1 MQKAIEVTNL
11 CKRYSQE
18 VLKNF
23 SLSVN
28 EGEMVVLLG
37 ESGCGKSTFIR
48 ILAGLENAD
57 SGSVCLNGISMDE
70 RIPPNK
76 RNIALVY
83 QEPVLWNHMP
93 VWKNI
98 AYGMAKKDKN
108 VIHELMDALEIG
120 GLEKRFPEEIS
131 GGQAKRLAL
140 ARTLCHKK
148 PILILDDPFSALD
161 RNTEDTV
168 FADLQEY
175 AKDKVVFL
183 ISHRL
188 YHFPQMR
195 KIIFMEDGKT
205 VVGTHAELMRS
216 VPAYRLL
223 YESQTGGNGHEEA

>member
-11 CKRYSQE
+11 CKQYSQE

-57 SGSVCLNGISMDE
+57 SGSVFLNGIFMDD
-70 RIPPNK
+70 RTPPNK

-108 VIHELMDALEIG
+108 VIYELMNALEIG

-131 GGQAKRLAL
+131 GGQAKRVAL
-140 ARTLCHKK
+140 ARALAADKG
-148 PILILDDPFSALD
+148 ILLLDEPLSNIDEKTKLKNLEYLVQNYKDRKTILYVTHSKMEADFLGCRQIRMDVRDENAAKTFS
-161 RNTEDTV
+161 
-168 FADLQEY
+168 Y
-175 AKDKVVFL
+175 
-183 ISHRL
+183 I
-188 YHFPQMR
+188 
-195 KIIFMEDGKT
+195 
-205 VVGTHAELMRS
+205 
-216 VPAYRLL
+216 
-223 YESQTGGNGHEEA
+223 

>member
-57 SGSVCLNGISMDE
+57 SGSVCLNGISTDE

-98 AYGMAKKDKN
+98 AYGMAKKDKK
-108 VIHELMDALEIG
+108 VIYELMDALDQNY
-120 GLEKRFPEEIS
+120 KDR
-131 GGQAKRLAL
+131 K
-140 ARTLCHKK
+140 T
-148 PILILDDPFSALD
+148 ILYVTHSKM
-161 RNTEDTV
+161 E
-168 FADLQEY
+168 AD
-175 AKDKVVFL
+175 FL
-183 ISHRL
+183 GCRQIR
-188 YHFPQMR
+188 MDV
-195 KIIFMEDGKT
+195 KE
-205 VVGTHAELMRS
+205 
-216 VPAYRLL
+216 
-223 YESQTGGNGHEEA
+223 

>member
-11 CKRYSQE
+11 CKQYSQE

-57 SGSVCLNGISMDE
+57 SGSVYLNGIFMDD
-70 RIPPNK
+70 RTPPNK

-98 AYGMAKKDKN
+98 AYGMAKKDKK
-108 VIHELMDALEIG
+108 VIYELMDALEIG

-131 GGQAKRLAL
+131 GGQAKRVAL
-140 ARTLCHKK
+140 ARALAADKG
-148 PILILDDPFSALD
+148 ILLLDEPLSNIDEKTKLKNLEYLVQNYKDRKTILYVTHSKM
-161 RNTEDTV
+161 E
-168 FADLQEY
+168 ADFLGCRQIRMDVRDENA
-175 AKDKVVFL
+175 AKT
-183 ISHRL
+183 
-188 YHFPQMR
+188 FPY
-195 KIIFMEDGKT
+195 I
-205 VVGTHAELMRS
+205 
-216 VPAYRLL
+216 
-223 YESQTGGNGHEEA
+223 

>member
-11 CKRYSQE
+11 CKQYSQE

-23 SLSVN
+23 SLSVI

-37 ESGCGKSTFIR
+37 ESGCEKSTFIR

-57 SGSVCLNGISMDE
+57 SGSGYLNGIFMDD
-70 RIPPNK
+70 RTPPNK

-108 VIHELMDALEIG
+108 VIYELMNALEIG

-131 GGQAKRLAL
+131 GGQAKRVAL
-140 ARTLCHKK
+140 ARALVADKG
-148 PILILDDPFSALD
+148 ILLLDEPLSNIDEKTKLKNLEYLVQNYKDRKTILYVTHSKM
-161 RNTEDTV
+161 E
-168 FADLQEY
+168 ADFLGCRQIRMDVRDENA
-175 AKDKVVFL
+175 AKT
-183 ISHRL
+183 
-188 YHFPQMR
+188 FPY
-195 KIIFMEDGKT
+195 I
-205 VVGTHAELMRS
+205 
-216 VPAYRLL
+216 
-223 YESQTGGNGHEEA
+223 

>member
-1 MQKAIEVTNL
+1 MEKAIEVTNL
-11 CKRYSQE
+11 CNQYSQE

-57 SGSVCLNGISMDE
+57 SGSVFLNGIFMDD
-70 RIPPNK
+70 RTPPNK

-108 VIHELMDALEIG
+108 VIYELMDALEIG

-131 GGQAKRLAL
+131 GGQAKRVAL
-140 ARTLCHKK
+140 ARALAADKG
-148 PILILDDPFSALD
+148 ILLLDEPLSNIDEKTKLKNLEYLVQNYKDRKTILYVTHSKM
-161 RNTEDTV
+161 E
-168 FADLQEY
+168 ADFLGCRQITKDVRDENA
-175 AKDKVVFL
+175 AKT
-183 ISHRL
+183 
-188 YHFPQMR
+188 FPY
-195 KIIFMEDGKT
+195 I
-205 VVGTHAELMRS
+205 
-216 VPAYRLL
+216 
-223 YESQTGGNGHEEA
+223 

>member
-11 CKRYSQE
+11 CKQYSQE

-57 SGSVCLNGISMDE
+57 SGSVFLNGIFMDD
-70 RIPPNK
+70 RTPPNK

-98 AYGMAKKDKN
+98 AYGMAKKDKK
-108 VIHELMDALEIG
+108 VIYELMDALEIG

-131 GGQAKRLAL
+131 GGQAKRVAL
-140 ARTLCHKK
+140 ARALAADKG
-148 PILILDDPFSALD
+148 ILLLDEPLSNIDEKTKLKNLEYLVQNYKDRKTILYVTHSKM
-161 RNTEDTV
+161 E
-168 FADLQEY
+168 AD
-175 AKDKVVFL
+175 FL
-183 ISHRL
+183 GCRQIR
-188 YHFPQMR
+188 MDVR
-195 KIIFMEDGKT
+195 E
-205 VVGTHAELMRS
+205 
-216 VPAYRLL
+216 
-223 YESQTGGNGHEEA
+223 

>member
-11 CKRYSQE
+11 CKQYSQE

-37 ESGCGKSTFIR
+37 ESGCGKSTLIR

-57 SGSVCLNGISMDE
+57 SGSVYLNGIFMDD
-70 RIPPNK
+70 RTPPNK

-108 VIHELMDALEIG
+108 VIYELMNALEIG

-131 GGQAKRLAL
+131 GGQAKRVAL
-140 ARTLCHKK
+140 ARALAADKG
-148 PILILDDPFSALD
+148 ILLLDEPLSNIDEKTKLKNLEYLVQNYKDRKTILYVTHSKMEADFLGCRQIRMDVRDENAAKTFS
-161 RNTEDTV
+161 
-168 FADLQEY
+168 Y
-175 AKDKVVFL
+175 
-183 ISHRL
+183 I
-188 YHFPQMR
+188 
-195 KIIFMEDGKT
+195 
-205 VVGTHAELMRS
+205 
-216 VPAYRLL
+216 
-223 YESQTGGNGHEEA
+223 

>member
-108 VIHELMDALEIG
+108 VIYELMDALEIG

-131 GGQAKRLAL
+131 GGQAKRVAL
-140 ARTLCHKK
+140 ARALAADKG
-148 PILILDDPFSALD
+148 ILLLDEPLSNIDEKTKLKNLEYLVQNYKDRKTILYVTHSKM
-161 RNTEDTV
+161 E
-168 FADLQEY
+168 AD
-175 AKDKVVFL
+175 
-183 ISHRL
+183 
-188 YHFPQMR
+188 
-195 KIIFMEDGKT
+195 
-205 VVGTHAELMRS
+205 
-216 VPAYRLL
+216 
-223 YESQTGGNGHEEA
+223 

>member
-11 CKRYSQE
+11 CKQYSQE

-57 SGSVCLNGISMDE
+57 SGSVYLNGIFMDD
-70 RIPPNK
+70 RTPPNK

-108 VIHELMDALEIG
+108 VIYELMNALEIG

-131 GGQAKRLAL
+131 GGQAKRVAL
-140 ARTLCHKK
+140 ARALAADKG
-148 PILILDDPFSALD
+148 ILLLDEPLSNIDEKTKLKNLEYLVQNYKDRKTILYVTHSKM
-161 RNTEDTV
+161 E
-168 FADLQEY
+168 AD
-175 AKDKVVFL
+175 FL
-183 ISHRL
+183 ECRQIR
-188 YHFPQMR
+188 MDVR
-195 KIIFMEDGKT
+195 E
-205 VVGTHAELMRS
+205 
-216 VPAYRLL
+216 
-223 YESQTGGNGHEEA
+223 

>member
-11 CKRYSQE
+11 CKQYSQE

-57 SGSVCLNGISMDE
+57 SGSVFLNGIFMDD
-70 RIPPNK
+70 RTPPNK

-108 VIHELMDALEIG
+108 VIYELMNALEIG

-131 GGQAKRLAL
+131 GGQAKRVAL
-140 ARTLCHKK
+140 ARALAADKG
-148 PILILDDPFSALD
+148 ILLLDEPLSNIDEKTKLKNLEYLVQNYKDRKTILYVTHSKMEAG
-161 RNTEDTV
+161 
-168 FADLQEY
+168 
-175 AKDKVVFL
+175 FL
-183 ISHRL
+183 GCRQIR
-188 YHFPQMR
+188 MDVR
-195 KIIFMEDGKT
+195 E
-205 VVGTHAELMRS
+205 
-216 VPAYRLL
+216 
-223 YESQTGGNGHEEA
+223 

>member
-1 MQKAIEVTNL
+1 MGDTMQKAIEVTNL

-98 AYGMAKKDKN
+98 AYGMAKKDKK
-108 VIHELMDALEIG
+108 VIYELMDALEIG

-131 GGQAKRLAL
+131 GGQAKRVAL
-140 ARTLCHKK
+140 ARALAADKG
-148 PILILDDPFSALD
+148 ILLLDEPLSNIDEKTKLK
-161 RNTEDTV
+161 N
-168 FADLQEY
+168 LEY
-175 AKDKVVFL
+175 LVQNYK
-183 ISHRL
+183 
-188 YHFPQMR
+188 
-195 KIIFMEDGKT
+195 E
-205 VVGTHAELMRS
+205 
-216 VPAYRLL
+216 
-223 YESQTGGNGHEEA
+223 

>member
-1 MQKAIEVTNL
+1 MGDTMQKAIEVTNL

-57 SGSVCLNGISMDE
+57 SGSVCLNGIFMDD

-98 AYGMAKKDKN
+98 AYGMAKKDK
-108 VIHELMDALEIG
+108 
-120 GLEKRFPEEIS
+120 
-131 GGQAKRLAL
+131 
-140 ARTLCHKK
+140 
-148 PILILDDPFSALD
+148 
-161 RNTEDTV
+161 
-168 FADLQEY
+168 
-175 AKDKVVFL
+175 KVNC
-183 ISHRL
+183 
-188 YHFPQMR
+188 Y
-195 KIIFMEDGKT
+195 
-205 VVGTHAELMRS
+205 
-216 VPAYRLL
+216 Y
-223 YESQTGGNGHEEA
+223 

>member
-11 CKRYSQE
+11 CKQYSQE
-18 VLKNF
+18 VLENF

-57 SGSVCLNGISMDE
+57 SGSVFLNGIFMDD
-70 RIPPNK
+70 RTPPNK

-98 AYGMAKKDKN
+98 AYGMVKKDKN
-108 VIHELMDALEIG
+108 VIYELMNALEIG

-131 GGQAKRLAL
+131 GGQAKRVAL
-140 ARTLCHKK
+140 ARALAADKG
-148 PILILDDPFSALD
+148 ILLLDEPLSNIDEKTKLKNLEYLVQNYKDRKTILYVTHSKM
-161 RNTEDTV
+161 E
-168 FADLQEY
+168 ADFLGCRQIRMDVRDENA
-175 AKDKVVFL
+175 AKT
-183 ISHRL
+183 
-188 YHFPQMR
+188 FPY
-195 KIIFMEDGKT
+195 I
-205 VVGTHAELMRS
+205 
-216 VPAYRLL
+216 
-223 YESQTGGNGHEEA
+223 

>member
-23 SLSVN
+23 SFFLN

-57 SGSVCLNGISMDE
+57 SGSVFLNGIFMDD
-70 RIPPNK
+70 RTPPNK

-98 AYGMAKKDKN
+98 AYGMAKKDKK
-108 VIHELMDALEIG
+108 VIYELMDALEIG

-131 GGQAKRLAL
+131 GGQAKRVAL
-140 ARTLCHKK
+140 ARALAADKG
-148 PILILDDPFSALD
+148 ILLLDEPLSNIDEKTKLKNLEYLVQNYKDRKTILYVTHSKM
-161 RNTEDTV
+161 E
-168 FADLQEY
+168 AD
-175 AKDKVVFL
+175 FL
-183 ISHRL
+183 GCRQIR
-188 YHFPQMR
+188 MDV
-195 KIIFMEDGKT
+195 KE
-205 VVGTHAELMRS
+205 
-216 VPAYRLL
+216 
-223 YESQTGGNGHEEA
+223 

>member
-11 CKRYSQE
+11 CKQYSQE

-57 SGSVCLNGISMDE
+57 SGSVYLNGIFMDD
-70 RIPPNK
+70 RTPPNK

-108 VIHELMDALEIG
+108 VIYELMDALEIG

-131 GGQAKRLAL
+131 GGQAKRVAL
-140 ARTLCHKK
+140 ARALAADKG
-148 PILILDDPFSALD
+148 ILLLDEPLSNIDEKTKLKNLEYLVQNYKDRKTILYVTHSKM
-161 RNTEDTV
+161 E
-168 FADLQEY
+168 ADFLGCLQIRMDVRE
-175 AKDKVVFL
+175 
-183 ISHRL
+183 
-188 YHFPQMR
+188 
-195 KIIFMEDGKT
+195 
-205 VVGTHAELMRS
+205 
-216 VPAYRLL
+216 
-223 YESQTGGNGHEEA
+223 

>member
-11 CKRYSQE
+11 CKQYSQE

-57 SGSVCLNGISMDE
+57 SGSVYLNGIFMDD
-70 RIPPNK
+70 RTPPNK

-108 VIHELMDALEIG
+108 VIYELMNALEIG

-131 GGQAKRLAL
+131 GGQAKRVAL
-140 ARTLCHKK
+140 ARALAADKG
-148 PILILDDPFSALD
+148 ILLLDEPLSNIDEKTKLKNLEYLVQNYKDRKTILYVTHSKMEADFLGCLQIRMDVRDENAAKTFS
-161 RNTEDTV
+161 
-168 FADLQEY
+168 Y
-175 AKDKVVFL
+175 
-183 ISHRL
+183 I
-188 YHFPQMR
+188 
-195 KIIFMEDGKT
+195 
-205 VVGTHAELMRS
+205 
-216 VPAYRLL
+216 
-223 YESQTGGNGHEEA
+223 

>member
-57 SGSVCLNGISMDE
+57 NGSVCLNGIFMDD

-98 AYGMAKKDKN
+98 AYGMAKKDKK
-108 VIHELMDALEIG
+108 VIYELMDALEIG

-131 GGQAKRLAL
+131 GGQAKRVAL
-140 ARTLCHKK
+140 ARALAADKG
-148 PILILDDPFSALD
+148 ILLLDEPLSNIDEKTKLKNLEYLVQNYKDRKTILYVTHSKM
-161 RNTEDTV
+161 E
-168 FADLQEY
+168 AD
-175 AKDKVVFL
+175 FL
-183 ISHRL
+183 GCRQIR
-188 YHFPQMR
+188 MDV
-195 KIIFMEDGKT
+195 KE
-205 VVGTHAELMRS
+205 
-216 VPAYRLL
+216 
-223 YESQTGGNGHEEA
+223 

>member
-11 CKRYSQE
+11 CKQYSQE

-57 SGSVCLNGISMDE
+57 SGSVYLNGIFMDV
-70 RIPPNK
+70 RTPPNK

-108 VIHELMDALEIG
+108 VIYELMNALEIG

-131 GGQAKRLAL
+131 GGQAKRVAL
-140 ARTLCHKK
+140 ARALAADKG
-148 PILILDDPFSALD
+148 ILLLDEPLSNIDEKTKLKNLEYLVQNYKDRKTILYVTHSKMEADFLGCRQIRMDVRDENAAKTFS
-161 RNTEDTV
+161 
-168 FADLQEY
+168 Y
-175 AKDKVVFL
+175 
-183 ISHRL
+183 I
-188 YHFPQMR
+188 
-195 KIIFMEDGKT
+195 
-205 VVGTHAELMRS
+205 
-216 VPAYRLL
+216 
-223 YESQTGGNGHEEA
+223 

>member
-1 MQKAIEVTNL
+1 MEKAIEVTNL
-11 CKRYSQE
+11 CKQYSQE
-18 VLKNF
+18 VLKKF

-57 SGSVCLNGISMDE
+57 SGSVFLNGIFMDD
-70 RIPPNK
+70 RTPPNK

-108 VIHELMDALEIG
+108 VIYELMDALEIG

-131 GGQAKRLAL
+131 GGQAKRVAL
-140 ARTLCHKK
+140 ARALAADKG
-148 PILILDDPFSALD
+148 ILLLDEPLSNIDEKTKLKNLEYLVQNYKDRKTILYVTHSKM
-161 RNTEDTV
+161 E
-168 FADLQEY
+168 ADFLGCRQIRMDVRDENA
-175 AKDKVVFL
+175 AKT
-183 ISHRL
+183 
-188 YHFPQMR
+188 FPY
-195 KIIFMEDGKT
+195 I
-205 VVGTHAELMRS
+205 
-216 VPAYRLL
+216 
-223 YESQTGGNGHEEA
+223 

>member
-57 SGSVCLNGISMDE
+57 SGSVCLNGIFMDD
-70 RIPPNK
+70 RTPPNK

-108 VIHELMDALEIG
+108 VIYELMNALEIG

-131 GGQAKRLAL
+131 GGQAKRVAL
-140 ARTLCHKK
+140 ARALAADKG
-148 PILILDDPFSALD
+148 ILLLDEPLSNIDEKTKLKNLEYLVQNYKDRKTILYVTHSKMEADFLRCRQIRMDVRDENAAKTFS
-161 RNTEDTV
+161 
-168 FADLQEY
+168 Y
-175 AKDKVVFL
+175 
-183 ISHRL
+183 I
-188 YHFPQMR
+188 
-195 KIIFMEDGKT
+195 
-205 VVGTHAELMRS
+205 
-216 VPAYRLL
+216 
-223 YESQTGGNGHEEA
+223 

>member
-11 CKRYSQE
+11 CKQYSQE

-23 SLSVN
+23 SLFVN

-57 SGSVCLNGISMDE
+57 SGSVFLNGIFMDD
-70 RIPPNK
+70 RTPPNK

-108 VIHELMDALEIG
+108 VIYELMNALEIG

-131 GGQAKRLAL
+131 GGQAKRVAL
-140 ARTLCHKK
+140 ARALAADKG
-148 PILILDDPFSALD
+148 ILLLDEPLSNIDEKTKLKNLEYLVQNYKDRKTILYVTHSKM
-161 RNTEDTV
+161 E
-168 FADLQEY
+168 ADFLGCRQIRMDVRDENA
-175 AKDKVVFL
+175 AKT
-183 ISHRL
+183 
-188 YHFPQMR
+188 FPY
-195 KIIFMEDGKT
+195 I
-205 VVGTHAELMRS
+205 
-216 VPAYRLL
+216 
-223 YESQTGGNGHEEA
+223 

>member
-11 CKRYSQE
+11 CKQYSQE

-57 SGSVCLNGISMDE
+57 SGSVYLNGIFMDD
-70 RIPPNK
+70 RTPPNK

-98 AYGMAKKDKN
+98 AYGMAKKDKK
-108 VIHELMDALEIG
+108 VIYELMDALEIG

-131 GGQAKRLAL
+131 GGQAKRVAL
-140 ARTLCHKK
+140 ARALAADKG
-148 PILILDDPFSALD
+148 ILLLDEPLSNIDEKTKLKNLEYLVQNYKDRKTILYVTHSKM
-161 RNTEDTV
+161 E
-168 FADLQEY
+168 AD
-175 AKDKVVFL
+175 FL
-183 ISHRL
+183 GCRQIR
-188 YHFPQMR
+188 MDV
-195 KIIFMEDGKT
+195 KE
-205 VVGTHAELMRS
+205 
-216 VPAYRLL
+216 
-223 YESQTGGNGHEEA
+223 

>member
-1 MQKAIEVTNL
+1 MGDTMQKAIEVTNL
-11 CKRYSQE
+11 CKQYSQE

-57 SGSVCLNGISMDE
+57 SGSVYLNGIFMDD
-70 RIPPNK
+70 RTPPNK

-98 AYGMAKKDKN
+98 AYGMAKKDKK
-108 VIHELMDALEIG
+108 VIYELMDALEIG

-131 GGQAKRLAL
+131 GGQAKRVAL
-140 ARTLCHKK
+140 ARALAADKG
-148 PILILDDPFSALD
+148 ILLLDEPLSNIDEKTKLKNLEYLVQNYKDRKTILYVTHSKM
-161 RNTEDTV
+161 E
-168 FADLQEY
+168 ADFLGCRQIRMDVRDENA
-175 AKDKVVFL
+175 AKT
-183 ISHRL
+183 
-188 YHFPQMR
+188 FPY
-195 KIIFMEDGKT
+195 I
-205 VVGTHAELMRS
+205 
-216 VPAYRLL
+216 
-223 YESQTGGNGHEEA
+223 

>member
-11 CKRYSQE
+11 CKQYSQE

-28 EGEMVVLLG
+28 EVEMVVLLG

-57 SGSVCLNGISMDE
+57 SGSVYLNGIFMDD
-70 RIPPNK
+70 RTPPNK

-108 VIHELMDALEIG
+108 VNYELMNALEIG

-131 GGQAKRLAL
+131 GGQAKRVAL
-140 ARTLCHKK
+140 ARALAADKG
-148 PILILDDPFSALD
+148 ILLLDEPLSNIDEKTKLKNLEYLVQNYKDRKTILYVTHSKM
-161 RNTEDTV
+161 E
-168 FADLQEY
+168 ADFLGCRQIRMDVRDENA
-175 AKDKVVFL
+175 AKT
-183 ISHRL
+183 
-188 YHFPQMR
+188 FPY
-195 KIIFMEDGKT
+195 I
-205 VVGTHAELMRS
+205 
-216 VPAYRLL
+216 
-223 YESQTGGNGHEEA
+223 

>member
-57 SGSVCLNGISMDE
+57 SGSVCLNGIFMDD

-98 AYGMAKKDKN
+98 AYGMAKKDKK
-108 VIHELMDALEIG
+108 VIYELMDALEIG

-131 GGQAKRLAL
+131 GGQAKRVAL
-140 ARTLCHKK
+140 ARALAADKG
-148 PILILDDPFSALD
+148 ILLLDEPLSNIDEKTKLKNLEYLVQNYKDRKTILYVTHSKS
-161 RNTEDTV
+161 E
-168 FADLQEY
+168 AD
-175 AKDKVVFL
+175 FL
-183 ISHRL
+183 GCRQIR
-188 YHFPQMR
+188 MDV
-195 KIIFMEDGKT
+195 KE
-205 VVGTHAELMRS
+205 
-216 VPAYRLL
+216 
-223 YESQTGGNGHEEA
+223 

>member
-98 AYGMAKKDKN
+98 AYGMAKKDKK
-108 VIHELMDALEIG
+108 VIYELMDALEIG

-131 GGQAKRLAL
+131 GGQAKRVAL
-140 ARTLCHKK
+140 ARALAADKG
-148 PILILDDPFSALD
+148 ILLLDEPLSNIDEKTKLKNLEYLVQNYKDRKTILYVTHSKMEAG
-161 RNTEDTV
+161 
-168 FADLQEY
+168 
-175 AKDKVVFL
+175 FL
-183 ISHRL
+183 GCRQIR
-188 YHFPQMR
+188 MDVR
-195 KIIFMEDGKT
+195 E
-205 VVGTHAELMRS
+205 
-216 VPAYRLL
+216 
-223 YESQTGGNGHEEA
+223 

>member
-108 VIHELMDALEIG
+108 VIYELMDALEIG

-131 GGQAKRLAL
+131 GGQAKRVAL
-140 ARTLCHKK
+140 ARALAADKG
-148 PILILDDPFSALD
+148 ILLLDEPLSNIDEKTKLKNLEYLVQNYKDRKTILYV
-161 RNTEDTV
+161 TV
-168 FADLQEY
+168 RWKQ
-175 AKDKVVFL
+175 
-183 ISHRL
+183 
-188 YHFPQMR
+188 
-195 KIIFMEDGKT
+195 IFWG
-205 VVGTHAELMRS
+205 VGRS
-216 VPAYRLL
+216 
-223 YESQTGGNGHEEA
+223 EWM

>member
-98 AYGMAKKDKN
+98 AYGMAKKDKK
-108 VIHELMDALEIG
+108 VIYELMDALEIGGLEIG

-131 GGQAKRLAL
+131 GGQAKRVAL
-140 ARTLCHKK
+140 ARALAADKG
-148 PILILDDPFSALD
+148 ILLLDEPLSNIDEKTKLKNLEYLVQNYKDRKTILYVTHSKM
-161 RNTEDTV
+161 E
-168 FADLQEY
+168 AD
-175 AKDKVVFL
+175 FL
-183 ISHRL
+183 GCRQIR
-188 YHFPQMR
+188 MDV
-195 KIIFMEDGKT
+195 KE
-205 VVGTHAELMRS
+205 
-216 VPAYRLL
+216 
-223 YESQTGGNGHEEA
+223 

>member
-57 SGSVCLNGISMDE
+57 SGSVCLNGISTDE

-98 AYGMAKKDKN
+98 AYGMAKKDG
-108 VIHELMDALEIG
+108 VWHGIRM
-120 GLEKRFPEEIS
+120 
-131 GGQAKRLAL
+131 
-140 ARTLCHKK
+140 
-148 PILILDDPFSALD
+148 
-161 RNTEDTV
+161 V
-168 FADLQEY
+168 F
-175 AKDKVVFL
+175 
-183 ISHRL
+183 
-188 YHFPQMR
+188 
-195 KIIFMEDGKT
+195 
-205 VVGTHAELMRS
+205 
-216 VPAYRLL
+216 
-223 YESQTGGNGHEEA
+223 

>member
-98 AYGMAKKDKN
+98 AYGMAKKDKS
-108 VIHELMDALEIG
+108 VIYELMNALEIS

-131 GGQAKRLAL
+131 GGQAKRVAL
-140 ARTLCHKK
+140 ARALAADKG
-148 PILILDDPFSALD
+148 ILLLDEPLSNIDEKTKLKNLEYLD
-161 RNTEDTV
+161 LSGIEIHSYD
-168 FADLQEY
+168 DLQLYLTELPNLNTLIVEKLHMSEEDEERLRQDFEG
-175 AKDKVVFL
+175 KDVS
-183 ISHRL
+183 IR
-188 YHFPQMR
+188 M
-195 KIIFMEDGKT
+195 
-205 VVGTHAELMRS
+205 
-216 VPAYRLL
+216 
-223 YESQTGGNGHEEA
+223 

>member
-57 SGSVCLNGISMDE
+57 SGSVCLNGISTDE

-98 AYGMAKKDKN
+98 AYGMAKKDKK
-108 VIHELMDALEIG
+108 VIYELMDALEIG

-131 GGQAKRLAL
+131 GGQAKRVAL
-140 ARTLCHKK
+140 ARALAADKG
-148 PILILDDPFSALD
+148 ILLLDEPLSNIDEKTKLDYLVQNYKDRKTILYVTHSKM
-161 RNTEDTV
+161 E
-168 FADLQEY
+168 AD
-175 AKDKVVFL
+175 FL
-183 ISHRL
+183 GCRQIR
-188 YHFPQMR
+188 MDVR
-195 KIIFMEDGKT
+195 E
-205 VVGTHAELMRS
+205 
-216 VPAYRLL
+216 
-223 YESQTGGNGHEEA
+223 

>member
-11 CKRYSQE
+11 CKQYSQE

-57 SGSVCLNGISMDE
+57 SGSVYLNGIFMDD
-70 RIPPNK
+70 RTPPNK

-98 AYGMAKKDKN
+98 AYGMAKKDKK
-108 VIHELMDALEIG
+108 VIYELMNALEIG

-131 GGQAKRLAL
+131 GGQAKRVAL
-140 ARTLCHKK
+140 ARALAADKG
-148 PILILDDPFSALD
+148 ILLLDEPLSNIDEKTKLKNLEYLVQNYKDRKTILYVTHSKMEADFLGCRQIRMDVRDENAAKTFS
-161 RNTEDTV
+161 
-168 FADLQEY
+168 Y
-175 AKDKVVFL
+175 
-183 ISHRL
+183 I
-188 YHFPQMR
+188 
-195 KIIFMEDGKT
+195 
-205 VVGTHAELMRS
+205 
-216 VPAYRLL
+216 
-223 YESQTGGNGHEEA
+223 